1 MLHRV
6 LIALLLIVLA
16 DSATPQ
22 GERLTTA
29 RTTDT
34 LHLFSPPATIEAWE
48 ARVAKL
54 RTRIEV
60 AAGIH
65 PQGPRDVPR
74 LHSTR
79 TFERPGYTVENVW
92 FESRPGWVV
101 TGNLYR
107 PSEAA
112 PAGMRYAAVLSPH
125 GHWDK
130 GRWFERSTKDA
141 QAEIGNGGERTL
153 AGAVY
158 PLQARCAHLARM
170 GFVVLHYDMVGYA
183 DNSQVGHG
191 DGFLDLESE
200 LWGMSAFGL
209 QTWNSLRALDA
220 LAGLP
225 EVDPAR
231 IGATGASGGGTQTFI
246 LCAIDPR
253 PKAAFPAVMVSN
265 RMQGGCI
272 CENASLLRIDTDNV
286 EFAALNAPRPL
297 ALTGADDWTKHILE
311 EGFPELKRIYAL
323 YGQESNV
330 AAFCYPEFGHN
341 YNQVSREHMYEWFAK
356 HLAPIHPELV
366 SEAGFE
372 PISPRELRVFGDERT
387 KPEKMLSVGE
397 LRQVWLE
404 EGRVAIAER
413 RPTDASSLARFRTIV
428 GGALEAMVAPW
439 VPNSQGV
446 ADLEIEVID
455 AGKDIGN
462 GVVQVVRLR
471 GREMPGFVEASVFVP
486 KGEVSGAV
494 VAASPAG
501 AHALLDDRSLN
512 LLERA
517 AKAGVALVL
526 PDLLLSVDPSRG
538 LPTDAARHGNYIG
551 YTTTYNR
558 TLLAERVR
566 DLLVTLE
573 YAATLAPREK
583 IDLIGLER
591 SGIAVVLASALSPVP
606 PRRTLAQL
614 EFDFSMMRT
623 TSDPDFLPSA
633 LRYGGIDAFCGL
645 IAPRELIRVGAS
657 STGDDVRACFSAA
670 DAEARLVEF
679 PSDRLLSALDMLFAE
694 R

>member
-6 LIALLLIVLA
+6 VIALLSVVFA
-16 DSATPQ
+16 ASAASQ
-22 GERLTTA
+22 DERLTVA

-34 LHLFSPPATIEAWE
+34 LHLFSPPSTREAWE
-48 ARVAKL
+48 ARATKL

-65 PQGPRDVPR
+65 PQGPRDVPKI
-74 LHSTR
+74 HSTR

-92 FESRPGWVV
+92 FESREGWIV

-112 PAGMRYAAVLSPH
+112 ADGTRYAAVLSPH

-158 PLQARCAHLARM
+158 PLQARCVHLARM

-183 DNSQVGHG
+183 DNSQAAHG

-231 IGATGASGGGTQTFI
+231 IGVTGASGGGTQTFI

-286 EFAALNAPRPL
+286 EIAALTAPRPL

-311 EGFPELKRIYAL
+311 EGFPEIERIYAL
-323 YGQESNV
+323 YGQEASV
-330 AAFCYPEFGHN
+330 AAYCYPEFGHN

-356 HLAPIHPELV
+356 HLAPTHPELV
-366 SEAGFE
+366 SESGFE

-387 KPEKMLSVGE
+387 KPEKMLSLGE
-397 LRQVWLE
+397 LRQAWLE
-404 EGRVAIAER
+404 EGRAAIAAR
-413 RPTDASSLARFRTIV
+413 RPTDAQSLARHRAIV
-428 GGALEAMVAPW
+428 GRALEAMITPW
-439 VPNSQGV
+439 APNSQRVEG
-446 ADLEIEVID
+446 LGIEVLD
-455 AGKDIGN
+455 AGKDIGS

-471 GREMPGFVEASVFVP
+471 ARAMPGFVDVSAFVP
-486 KGEVSGAV
+486 KGDVRGAV
-494 VAASPAG
+494 VAVSPAG
-501 AHALLDDRSLN
+501 SHALLDDHDLK

-517 AKAGVALVL
+517 TKAGVALLL
-526 PDLLLSVDPSRG
+526 PDLLLTGDPSRT
-538 LPTDAARHGNYIG
+538 LPTDAARHENYIG

-573 YAATLAPREK
+573 FAATLAPHDK
-583 IDLIGLER
+583 IDLIGLDR
-591 SGIAVVLASALSPVP
+591 SGIAVVLASALSPLP

-623 TSDPDFLPSA
+623 WSDPDFLPSA
-633 LRYGGIDAFCGL
+633 LRYGGLDAFCGL

-657 STGDDVRACFSAA
+657 DAGEDVRACFAAA
-670 DAEARLVEF
+670 DARTRLVEI
-679 PSDRLLSALDMLFAE
+679 PSNRLRNGLDMLFAE